1 CLFAIQDYPIKKDF
15 DVLKGFFHIFVIYSI
30 CLSNLSVNTDL
41 GATPT
46 CLSTISPFL
55 KNNNAGMLRI
65 PYFTEISAFKSTLTF
80 PTIAL
85 PSYSLAISS
94 TIGPIIRQGPHH
106 SAQKSIK

>member
-1 CLFAIQDYPIKKDF
+1 
-15 DVLKGFFHIFVIYSI
+15 
-30 CLSNLSVNTDL
+30 
-41 GATPT
+41 
-46 CLSTISPFL
+46 SPFL

-94 TIGPIIRQGPHH
+94 TIEPIIRQGPHH
-106 SAQKSIK
+106 SAQKSIKTGLSDFKTISSKLLFVISNVIMNFYLDVRTYIRKNTLHKCHP